1 MPDPINLRQA
11 RKAKARADHEREGA
25 QNRVAF
31 GQTKAAKALAKATTS
46 LEQRRLDGLRL
57 VKDDEI

>member
-11 RKAKARADHEREGA
+11 RKTKRRADHEVAGA

-31 GQTKAAKALAKATTS
+31 GQSKASKALAKATTS
-46 LEQRRLDGLRL
+46 LAQRRLDGQRID
-57 VKDDEI
+57 KADKT

>member
-11 RKAKARADHEREGA
+11 RKAKARADHEQTGA

-31 GQTKAAKALAKATTS
+31 GQTKDAKSLSKAKMSLA
-46 LEQRRLDGLRL
+46 QRRLDGLRL
-57 VKDDEI
+57 IKGEEA